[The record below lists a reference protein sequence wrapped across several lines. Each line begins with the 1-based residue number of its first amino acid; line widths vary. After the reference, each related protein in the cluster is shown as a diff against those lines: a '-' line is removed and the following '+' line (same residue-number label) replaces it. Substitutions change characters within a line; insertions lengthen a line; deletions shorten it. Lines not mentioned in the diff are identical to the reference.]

1 MTDPVKAYLDKI
13 GPRALTSAEARELQ
27 LLRVSHGLEKPSRV
41 IENINAT
48 DANPE
53 K

>member
-1 MTDPVKAYLDKI
+1 MTNPVKDYLDKI

-27 LLRVSHGLEKPSRV
+27 LIRLRHGLEKPGSV
-41 IENINAT
+41 IENILAV
-48 DANPE
+48 DARRE